1 MQVKI
6 HRTWSDSFKD
16 QATAQVNI
24 EMIELVDLRIVQL
37 KANQSVEQAQVEARK
52 NAKKAQV
59 AAQDEATQVVR

>member
-1 MQVKI
+1 MQVEI